1 MPQPLLDRLKLQ
13 VQIRNL
19 VKVYGYTEALN
30 IIYQAIETET
40 RCEKE
45 HLDRLSSDLA

>member
-1 MPQPLLDRLKLQ
+1 MTHSLLDRVRLQ

-19 VKVYGYTEALN
+19 IKVYGYTEALN
-30 IIYQAIETET
+30 IIHKAIETET

-45 HLDRLSSDLA
+45 HLDRTNDLA